1 MALNDVLAFG
11 PPGEAGATWVARMLR
26 RHLPVLAMVALAVLV
41 VTAHAHAATTTGGG
55 GALPWE
61 GPLATFQQSIQGPV
75 AYAISVMGVVVCGAI
90 LVFGGEIGEFVRRF
104 IMLLLAI
111 ALLVLADQVLS
122 NFFSGAL
129 VS

>member
-11 PPGEAGATWVARMLR
+11 PLGEAGMARVARMLC
-26 RHLPVLAMVALAVLV
+26 RHVSVLAMVALAVLV
-41 VTAHAHAATTTGGG
+41 VTARAHAATTTGGG

>member
-11 PPGEAGATWVARMLR
+11 PPGGAGMAWIARMLR
-26 RHLPVLAMVALAVLV
+26 RHVQVLAPIALTVLLA
-41 VTAHAHAATTTGGG
+41 TAHAHAATTTGGG

-111 ALLVLADQVLS
+111 ALLVLAGQVLS